1 MRKYEESHP
10 WLTFNLDLNRISH
23 NTWINL
29 GEIKSKCEHIARTP
43 LDPGNARKM
52 HILFLAKG
60 VKGTTAIEG
69 NTLSEQEVMDKIEGK
84 LELPPS
90 KEYLG
95 REIDNIVSACNSISE
110 TLLQGS
116 PPDISCDTLL
126 EFNRLVLNGLEVEEG
141 IIPGQIRG
149 YSVGVAGARYRGAP
163 AEDCEYLMERLC
175 SWLNQDFNIAIED
188 DTIIYGVLKAIIS
201 HLYIAWIHPF
211 GDGNGRTARLLEFQ
225 ILLASGMPT
234 PAAHLLSNY
243 YNETRQEYYRQL
255 EKTSRTGG
263 NIIPF
268 IEYAITGLLE
278 GLKKQLELITRH
290 VFDVSWENY
299 IH

>member
-1 MRKYEESHP
+1 M
-10 WLTFNLDLNRISH
+10 
-23 NTWINL
+23 
-29 GEIKSKCEHIARTP
+29 
-43 LDPGNARKM
+43 
-52 HILFLAKG
+52 
-60 VKGTTAIEG
+60 
-69 NTLSEQEVMDKIEGK
+69 
-84 LELPPS
+84 
-90 KEYLG
+90 
-95 REIDNIVSACNSISE
+95 
-110 TLLQGS
+110 
-116 PPDISCDTLL
+116 
-126 EFNRLVLNGLEVEEG
+126 
-141 IIPGQIRG
+141 
-149 YSVGVAGARYRGAP
+149 
-163 AEDCEYLMERLC
+163 
-175 SWLNQDFNIAIED
+175 AIED
-188 DTIIYGVLKAIIS
+188 DAIIYGVLKAIIS

-278 GLKKQLELITRH
+278 GLKKQLDLITRY

-299 IH
+299 IHDQFKNKNKVSDNRRRHLALDISREYLSNKRITSSSIRSISPRLAEDYAGKTARTILRDLEFLAVMGLILIGDNGAISPNDSIMLSFLPRRRKLS